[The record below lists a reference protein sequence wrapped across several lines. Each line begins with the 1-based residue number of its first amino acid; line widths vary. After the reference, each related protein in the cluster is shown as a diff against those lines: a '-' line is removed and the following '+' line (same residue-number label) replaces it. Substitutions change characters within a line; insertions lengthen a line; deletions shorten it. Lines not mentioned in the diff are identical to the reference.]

1 MFKLFIYTI
10 YGLNGL
16 SMVNKEIPPLYVKPQ
31 NSAFLIKGQLFLDK
45 NKTQGY
51 ALLENNF

>member
-1 MFKLFIYTI
+1 MFTLFIYTI

-31 NSAFLIKGQLFLDK
+31 KIVSLIFGW
-45 NKTQGY
+45 
-51 ALLENNF
+51 